1 MRFYTIQSQYS
12 VQYLNI
18 MDFVFRLSTY
28 NRHRPYHHHQIYT
41 RLTEC
46 LTIQQFQQL
55 TVPYIA
61 MACGDNSRDVVDVDA
76 NISGTDT
83 LNDSTDVIDHGGD
96 DSDCDSGYDSGSLE
110 LDWIPQYLPWI
121 TPDVQFT
128 QRMQA
133 YSRILGVP
141 LPYTGSQS
149 TETVHQHPVDDD
161 DDDVQLHNCDNDE
174 FISDEEQNGN
184 ETEHNDDDS
193 DTGSETSAASETS
206 DIIENQLDDP
216 GNVNEANHD
225 GPDGNDHDPEDLEYT
240 PNLSDISTTPSME
253 NNRFLVDSETES
265 SVDCSSDCKRR
276 RL

>member
-1 MRFYTIQSQYS
+1 
-12 VQYLNI
+12 
-18 MDFVFRLSTY
+18 
-28 NRHRPYHHHQIYT
+28 
-41 RLTEC
+41 
-46 LTIQQFQQL
+46 
-55 TVPYIA
+55 

-83 LNDSTDVIDHGGD
+83 LNDSTDVIDHGED
-96 DSDCDSGYDSGSLE
+96 DSDCDSGSLE

-149 TETVHQHPVDDD
+149 TETIHQHPVDDDDD

-174 FISDEEQNGN
+174 FISDEQNGN
-184 ETEHNDDDS
+184 ATEHNDDDS

-225 GPDGNDHDPEDLEYT
+225 GPDGNDHDPDDLEYT
-240 PNLSDISTTPSME
+240 PNLSDISTTPSLE
-253 NNRFLVDSETES
+253 NNRFCVDSETES
-265 SVDCSSDCKRR
+265 SVDCSRECKRR